1 MTGLP
6 KREKGMIFLPEADA
20 WTLEES
26 VGFAASPLSV
36 AEAMTRLSDGLG
48 SAEEAPAPSPTD
60 YLRRALRAL
69 EDQEHPRH
77 RETTE
82 HWRGMLAVCLLMDAW
97 AEEAE
102 VSAVRVEPRESAFAS
117 AVLSGVREPLWL
129 AVLSLGDER
138 RVLGVANRKVGLLPA
153 AQAEDLSPLLP
164 ERVGWYDA
172 RARRFSDPS
181 RWLNESDRALLL
193 RRLTLMKDGASPAV
207 ERFRTD
213 LTKEGLRP
221 AQEAARQEED
231 ALRAMAIRA
240 KAVMGLAGESCFD
253 QLTVRMDQ
261 RRKAARPQPLLECL
275 GLSEEESAAED
286 SHDQTWLWKGI
297 PFARTSA
304 VLGLEETG
312 HPREAEAL
320 VEIDRELEMLERCSP
335 AWNRDLAR
343 KLDDFLMERRASPA
357 FSPAARTVMEAVIH
371 QAHADALEERE
382 TLLTWP
388 WDAEHG
394 AARFLVRE
402 GLGDALADGMRSP
415 FADKLCLLP
424 GGAWNA
430 LDDATL
436 SRVCFLPAA
445 EDAPACAVIPPLSAE
460 LAACLE
466 ELRDEGYLLLDSFA
480 FRRVEGGVEAA
491 FTLSGHRRVTVS
503 RVYAPEETRLIPM
516 EAVPTVAVWPFVSL
530 RESEWRAYYVYQ
542 RGGALRV
549 EIPLEGQW
557 LTTEDRLFSVIRTTR
572 FPSMLVLRD
581 GQNCLGALPNVLP
594 KHQPG
599 RTEPVVAAIDLG
611 ASGCAAALRQGNRSE
626 PLSLPN
632 LVRTVLHGMK
642 AASLEED
649 FLPARPIGPVTPA
662 IVELFDQAP
671 DPEPLT
677 QGHILMAESA
687 RTLARQEGGDLHCAL
702 KWGAEESDVRAR
714 RLMLRQVMM
723 LCSLAAV
730 RSGAPSV
737 AWRIILP
744 EGVALEGRK
753 RLWREMNELAPM
765 VARETGLP
773 LTPGKPAVAHG
784 DERMALE
791 MYLRGDSGL
800 RGSFLAVDI
809 GAESAAMTLWLR
821 GMNRPAVRCLLPL
834 GVHAMLLN
842 SLLLAPEC
850 LREDFDDLPD
860 APARQCV
867 MDLADRLPRAR
878 TNRREMEKCG
888 MMLDLCLSEHLGV
901 ITSHMAARYA
911 QGSVTTTHA
920 LLLCGFGLLLALA
933 GLVQERA
940 WRDPLMNDYLPAEM
954 TLCLAGRG
962 SQVLTAQPEMIKA
975 RLARMI
981 RLMMS
986 ADHPVRFTHW
996 SPSALPKCEMA
1007 MGLARAANASAET
1020 PAPADT
1026 LRSAAPMTLD
1036 VGQLAG
1042 RFVTAFHAE
1051 FAGACERLF
1060 PNMIAP
1066 HGGLT
1071 AEGSTM
1077 VAAAA
1082 ARQAEALG
1090 IEAALAGCVMDLRA
1104 IE

>member
-1 MTGLP
+1 MTGSP
-6 KREKGMIFLPEADA
+6 KREEGMIFLPDADA
-20 WTLEES
+20 WALEEG
-26 VGFAASPLSV
+26 VGFVASPLSV

-48 SAEEAPAPSPTD
+48 PAEDAPAPSPTD
-60 YLRRALRAL
+60 YLRRALKAL

-77 RETTE
+77 REMTE

-97 AEEAE
+97 AEETE
-102 VSAVRVEPRESAFAS
+102 VSVVRVEPRESAFAS
-117 AVLSGVREPLWL
+117 AVLSGEKEPLWL
-129 AVLSLGDER
+129 AVLSRGDER
-138 RVLGVANRKVGLLPA
+138 RVLGVVSRKVGVIPA
-153 AQAEDLSPLLP
+153 AQAEDFTALLP

-172 RARRFSDPS
+172 GTRRFSDPS
-181 RWLNESDRALLL
+181 RWLNENDRALLL
-193 RRLTLMKDGASPAV
+193 RRLALIKDGASPAM
-207 ERFRTD
+207 ERFRMD

-231 ALRAMAIRA
+231 ALRTLAIRA
-240 KAVMGLAGESCFD
+240 KAVMGLAGENCFD
-253 QLTVRMDQ
+253 KLTVRVDQ
-261 RRKAARPQPLLECL
+261 RRKATRPQPLLECL
-275 GLSEEESAAED
+275 GLTEEESAAED
-286 SHDQTWLWKGI
+286 SRDQTWLWKGI
-297 PFARTSA
+297 PFAQTSA
-304 VLGLEETG
+304 VLGWEETG
-312 HPREAEAL
+312 HLREAEAL
-320 VEIDRELEMLERCSP
+320 AEIDRELEMLERYSP
-335 AWNRDLAR
+335 AWNRGLAR

-357 FSPAARTVMEAVIH
+357 FSPAARTVIEAVIH
-371 QAHADALEERE
+371 QAHADALREQE
-382 TLLTWP
+382 TLLAWP
-388 WDAEHG
+388 WDAEDG
-394 AARFLVRE
+394 AVRFLVSE
-402 GLGDALADGMRSP
+402 GLGDALADGLRSP

-424 GGAWNA
+424 GGAWSA
-430 LDDATL
+430 LEDATL
-436 SRVCFLPAA
+436 SRVCFLPAT
-445 EDAPACAVIPPLSAE
+445 ESEPACAVIPPLSAE

-466 ELRDEGYLLLDSFA
+466 RLRDEGYLMLDSFA
-480 FRRVEGGVEAA
+480 FRRVEGGVEAS
-491 FTLSGHRRVTVS
+491 FTLCGHRRVTLS
-503 RVYAPEETRLIPM
+503 RVYAPEETRLIPI
-516 EAVPTVAVWPFVSL
+516 ETVPTVAVWPFVSL
-530 RESEWRAYYVYQ
+530 RESAWRAYYVYQ

-549 EIPLEGQW
+549 EIPFEGQW
-557 LTTEDRLFSVIRTTR
+557 LTTEDRLFSVIRTPR

-649 FLPARPIGPVTPA
+649 FLPPRPIGPVVPA
-662 IVELFDQAP
+662 MVELFDAAP
-671 DPEPLT
+671 DPAPLT

-687 RTLARQEGGDLHCAL
+687 RALARQEGGDLHCAL

-737 AWRIILP
+737 TWRIILP
-744 EGVALEGRK
+744 EAVALEGRK
-753 RLWREMNELAPM
+753 RLWREMNELAPV
-765 VARETGLP
+765 VAKETGLP
-773 LTPGKPAVAHG
+773 LTSGRPAVVHG

-800 RGSFLAVDI
+800 RGSFLAVDM

-821 GMNRPAVRCLLPL
+821 GMNRPAVRCLPPL
-834 GVHAMLLN
+834 SIHAMLLN
-842 SLLLAPEC
+842 SLLLSPEC
-850 LREDFDDLPD
+850 LREDFEDLPD
-860 APARQCV
+860 ASARQCV
-867 MDLADRLPRAR
+867 MDLAERLPRAR

-888 MMLDLCLSEHLGV
+888 VMLDLCLGEHLGV

-911 QGSVTTTHA
+911 QGRVTTTHA
-920 LLLCGFGLLLALA
+920 LLLCGFGLALTLA

-986 ADHPVRFTHW
+986 DDHPVRVTHW
-996 SPSALPKCEMA
+996 LPSALPKCEMA
-1007 MGLARAANASAET
+1007 MGLARAVNVSAEM
-1020 PAPADT
+1020 PAPADA
-1026 LRSAAPMTLD
+1026 LRSAAPMKLD
-1036 VGQLAG
+1036 VAQLAG
-1042 RFVTAFHAE
+1042 RFLTAFHAE
-1051 FAGACERLF
+1051 FTGACEKLF
-1060 PNMIAP
+1060 PNMIAT

-1071 AEGSTM
+1071 AEGSAM

-1082 ARQAEALG
+1082 ARQAKTLSV
-1090 IEAALAGCVMDLRA
+1090 EAALAGCVMDLRA
-1104 IE
+1104 ME